1 MWYTKG
7 ELAENGSKFIIKE
20 SISRDVVLLS
30 EGELI
35 ERVSDEGS
43 VVGVRVVNGALIF
56 DELFPEITKLLYLEF
71 GDTVSMLIPD
81 IGNWITV
88 LFIGYFN
95 NRFNFR
101 FSMST
106 FSVSVNELLVGGYSF
121 DFSHI
126 NTSSE
131 IRESFIQKGCMYGS
145 V

>member
-20 SISRDVVLLS
+20 SISRNTVLLS
-30 EGELI
+30 EEELKK
-35 ERVSDEGS
+35 RVSDDGS
-43 VVGVRVVNGALIF
+43 VVGVRVINGALVF
-56 DELFPEITKLLYLEF
+56 DDLSPELTKLLYLEF
-71 GDTVSMLIPD
+71 GDTISMLIPD
-81 IGNWITV
+81 IESWITV

-106 FSVSVNELLVGGYSF
+106 FSVSVNELRVGGYSF

-131 IRESFIQKGCMYGS
+131 IRESFIQKGCMYGG